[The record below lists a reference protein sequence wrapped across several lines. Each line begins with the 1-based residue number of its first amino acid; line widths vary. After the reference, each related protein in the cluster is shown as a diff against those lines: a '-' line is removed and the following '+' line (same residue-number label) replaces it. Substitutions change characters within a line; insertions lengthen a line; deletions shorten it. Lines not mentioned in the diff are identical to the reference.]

1 MSLLGNLRDKAV
13 EAFVRNHEM
22 VKRFGDIQSL
32 SIDSTN
38 GTADVSILLHGEAAP
53 IKFRGYYSFDTE
65 DSTTYIVIKKITC
78 ERRWIDEGLN
88 MWLSCS
94 TLKFPLPGLAGGIA
108 RSVF

>member
-22 VKRFGDIQSL
+22 VKRFGEIQTL

-38 GTADVSILLHGEAAP
+38 GTADISILLHGEASP

-65 DSTTYIVIKKITC
+65 DSTTYIVIKKITS
-78 ERRWIDEGLN
+78 ERRWIDEGLS
-88 MWLSCS
+88 MWLSSS

-108 RSVF
+108 RIVF

>member
-1 MSLLGNLRDKAV
+1 MSLLGNLRNKAV
-13 EAFVRNHEM
+13 EAFVKNNEM
-22 VKRFGDIQSL
+22 VKRFGDVQSI
-32 SIDSTN
+32 SIDSDL
-38 GTADVSILLHGEAAP
+38 GTADVAVLLHGEDRP

-88 MWLSCS
+88 MWLSSS

-108 RSVF
+108 KIVF

>member
-22 VKRFGDIQSL
+22 VKRFGEIQTL

-38 GTADVSILLHGEAAP
+38 GTADISILLHGEASP
-53 IKFRGYYSFDTE
+53 IKFRGYYNFDTE

-88 MWLSCS
+88 MWLSSS
-94 TLKFPLPGLAGGIA
+94 TLTML
-108 RSVF
+108 